1 MAKKIQINKRGGADE
16 GSIYDSPIDLPD
28 DFGIVNSPGIVKR
41 DDGSLEV
48 SNIRIH
54 RVGLEF
60 VGTVS
65 EDEYEI
71 FGQTLL
77 QIDTAYQWIIGDYLA
92 YGVENNYGMA
102 IEFGEKLGRNPKT
115 ISNWVSICRQVT
127 FSHRWEDL
135 SFRHHETVASFSS
148 EQQDYWLGLAENGN
162 GKEGDEHKIWSVKRL
177 REEIAKAQGE
187 ELETSNAVAV
197 YERLADQ
204 FDTGLNKLLVQY
216 KKAKTQE
223 DKDNIRHVLENLV
236 DGVSRVLESLD
247 DG

>member
-1 MAKKIQINKRGGADE
+1 MAKKIQINKRGNVDE
-16 GSIYDSPIDLPD
+16 GSIYDNPIDLPD

-60 VGTVS
+60 VGTIS
-65 EDEYEI
+65 EEEYEI

-77 QIDTAYQWIIGDYLA
+77 QIDSAYQWIIGDYLA
-92 YGVENNYGMA
+92 YGVNSNYGMA
-102 IEFGEKLGRNPKT
+102 QQFGELLGKSDKT
-115 ISNWVSICRQVT
+115 IRNWVYIARNVELSR
-127 FSHRWEDL
+127 RRDNL
-135 SFRHHETVASFSS
+135 SFRHHENVASLSD

-187 ELETSNAVAV
+187 ELESSNPVAV

-204 FDTGLNKLLVQY
+204 FDTSLNKLLVQY

-247 DG
+247 E